1 MDISIKV
8 GDVSTPEMPGLERT
22 AGRESRQEPVVTSL
36 APGLWQS
43 GSLNTGWSQ
52 FVTNNVYTAFL

>member
-8 GDVSTPEMPGLERT
+8 GGVSTPEMRGLERRA
-22 AGRESRQEPVVTSL
+22 AGEDQWSGRTSL
-36 APGLWQS
+36 GPALSQS

-52 FVTNNVYTAFL
+52 FVKNNVFL